1 MKKVFLLP
9 LISLLWTSCAYFEAQ
24 DPNIL
29 IKQKEKRLES
39 VRKPTERELLFAQA
53 EKLYEA
59 GSFDEA
65 LSLYFKIA
73 REPADLGDS
82 IYDTSLMRLARL
94 YEKSDQSEKAI
105 LALNELE
112 TRKSDVMSKAAL
124 RIALMKN
131 HYRLTNYYQA
141 KLIKADLD
149 RDYKARLIDMNE
161 LYQAIYYQTD
171 FYYDRHI
178 FDEISFLGDI
188 QKYFVYVVESNS
200 DEEAERLA
208 DLLVL
213 YYRNFIKQ
221 LDNQLLSSS
230 IKKKLI
236 VEVLDQ
242 LARFD
247 QYKIVDKQSPAS
259 LQLNKFSKFAERT
272 KASLT
277 ERLANEKF

>member
-29 IKQKEKRLES
+29 IKQKEKKVES
-39 VRKPTERELLFAQA
+39 IRKPTERELLFAQA

-259 LQLNKFSKFAERT
+259 LQLNKFSKFAERN